1 MNNGTVL
8 TQIILI
14 ILTILIIAKIMIMM
28 MMILT
33 YLMEYSLI
41 VNPLSKACWRIL
53 LLNSSLPVK

>member
-14 ILTILIIAKIMIMM
+14 IWTIMIIAKIMIM

-41 VNPLSKACWRIL
+41 VNPLFRACWRIL

>member
-14 ILTILIIAKIMIMM
+14 IWTILIIAKIMIM

-41 VNPLSKACWRIL
+41 VNPLSRACWRIL
-53 LLNSSLPVK
+53 RLNSSLPVK

>member
-14 ILTILIIAKIMIMM
+14 IWTILIIAKIMI

-41 VNPLSKACWRIL
+41 VKPLSRACWRIL

>member
-14 ILTILIIAKIMIMM
+14 IWTILIIAKIMIMM
-28 MMILT
+28 MILR

-41 VNPLSKACWRIL
+41 VNPLSRACWRIL

>member
-28 MMILT
+28 MILT

-41 VNPLSKACWRIL
+41 VYPLSRACWRIL

>member
-14 ILTILIIAKIMIMM
+14 IWTILIIAKIMIMM
-28 MMILT
+28 MILT
-33 YLMEYSLI
+33 HLMEYSLI
-41 VNPLSKACWRIL
+41 VNPLSRACWRIL

>member
-8 TQIILI
+8 TQ
-14 ILTILIIAKIMIMM
+14 TILIIWTILITAKIMIM

-41 VNPLSKACWRIL
+41 VNPLSRACWRIL

>member
-14 ILTILIIAKIMIMM
+14 ILTIFIIIAKIMIM

-41 VNPLSKACWRIL
+41 VNPLSRACWRIL

>member
-8 TQIILI
+8 MQIILI
-14 ILTILIIAKIMIMM
+14 ILTIFIIIAKIMIM

-41 VNPLSKACWRIL
+41 VNPLSRACWRIL

>member
-14 ILTILIIAKIMIMM
+14 IWTILIIAKIMIMM
-28 MMILT
+28 MILT
-33 YLMEYSLI
+33 YFMEYSLI
-41 VNPLSKACWRIL
+41 VNPLSRACWRIL

>member
-14 ILTILIIAKIMIMM
+14 IWTILIIAKIMIMM
-28 MMILT
+28 MILR

>member
-14 ILTILIIAKIMIMM
+14 IWTILIIAKIMIM

-41 VNPLSKACWRIL
+41 VKPLSRACWRIL

>member
-14 ILTILIIAKIMIMM
+14 IWTILIIAIILIM

-41 VNPLSKACWRIL
+41 VNPLSRACWRIL

>member
-8 TQIILI
+8 THIILI
-14 ILTILIIAKIMIMM
+14 IWTILIIAKIMIM

-41 VNPLSKACWRIL
+41 VNPLSRACWRIL

>member
-8 TQIILI
+8 TRIILI
-14 ILTILIIAKIMIMM
+14 IWTILITAKIMIT

-41 VNPLSKACWRIL
+41 VNPLSRAC
-53 LLNSSLPVK
+53 

>member
-14 ILTILIIAKIMIMM
+14 IWTILIIAKIMIM

-41 VNPLSKACWRIL
+41 VNRLSRACWRIL

>member
-28 MMILT
+28 MILT

-41 VNPLSKACWRIL
+41 VNPLSRACWRIL

>member
-14 ILTILIIAKIMIMM
+14 IWTTLIIAKIMIM

-41 VNPLSKACWRIL
+41 VNPLSRACWRIL

>member
-14 ILTILIIAKIMIMM
+14 IWTILIIAKIMIM

-41 VNPLSKACWRIL
+41 VNPLSRACWRIL